1 MTTWPEESALSFSDC
16 TEICLMDSIT
26 DSRRGVLMSAIEVI
40 LAKVSANFYSDFT
53 LIIR

>member
-1 MTTWPEESALSFSDC
+1 MLESYFISS
-16 TEICLMDSIT
+16 
-26 DSRRGVLMSAIEVI
+26 GVSYLLINLPLEVI